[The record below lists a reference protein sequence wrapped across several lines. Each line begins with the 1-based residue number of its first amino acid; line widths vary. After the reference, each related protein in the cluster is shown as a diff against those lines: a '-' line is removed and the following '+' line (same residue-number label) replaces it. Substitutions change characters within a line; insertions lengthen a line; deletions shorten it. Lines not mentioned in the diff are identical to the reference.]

1 MEGNDGP
8 LVLEVNSSPG
18 LEGIEKA
25 SGVNVAGKIIDYVI
39 SESDFNEVN
48 VDQLL
53 KTIPGQGVL
62 SVHLKNHP
70 HLIGSPISEIFKGEI
85 PVFAL
90 SRAGDL
96 IWNPEASMQLRFGDS
111 IICYGDLEQLRANIK
126 RTILDLPPV
135 SASATEETN
144 VD

>member
-1 MEGNDGP
+1 M
-8 LVLEVNSSPG
+8 EVNSSPG

-25 SGVNVAGKIIDYVI
+25 SGVNVAAAIIDYVM

-53 KTIPGQGVL
+53 RTIPGQGVL
-62 SVHLKNHP
+62 SVHMRNHP
-70 HLIGSPISEIFKGEI
+70 HLIGLPISEIFKGEM

-96 IWNPEASMQLRFGDS
+96 IWNPEPDMNLRFGDS
-111 IICYGDLEQLRANIK
+111 LICYGDLSQLRANVK
-126 RTILDLPPV
+126 RAILDLPPV
-135 SASATEETN
+135 SNPETGETD
-144 VD
+144 V